1 MKLSKKGEYALR
13 SLINLGIAAEMN
25 RKLVQVSELAENE
38 QLPIKFL
45 EQILQAL
52 KEAGIVASQRGKF
65 GGYRLARP
73 AAKIFIGEVVRLID
87 GPLAPIGCVSQTAY
101 EPCTC
106 PDEAHCGL
114 RMLMVDV
121 RNAIADILDR
131 YTLAD
136 VVEITLRK
144 MRRDSVSLPFSAE
157 AAAAA
162 PQARVPAGI
171 ARRQLAR
178 KRRARGAR
186 TEPSEGVLHHILG
199 EYAI

>member
-65 GGYRLARP
+65 GGYRLGRP

-106 PDEAHCGL
+106 PDETHCGL

-144 MRRDSVSLPFSAE
+144 MRRDSVSLPFSEE
-157 AAAAA
+157 AASSA

-171 ARRQLAR
+171 ARQQLAR
-178 KRRARGAR
+178 KRRTRGAR